1 MALENLPEKIVTIN
15 TNRPIWHR
23 FFTVY
28 PLVLIGSKEKN
39 GEFNFAPKHLAIP
52 MSWDNYYGFIC
63 TPRHTTYKNI
73 QREGFFTVSYPRPS
87 QILIT
92 SLAAGSRTEDD
103 IKPSLREIPTF
114 KASRIDGVFVKD
126 AYLYLECE
134 LDRIIDGFGENSMI
148 TGKIVT
154 AHIHDDSRRIM
165 ERDDNDLIKNSPLL
179 VYLNEGRF
187 AKISETYSFP
197 FPVNFKK

>member
-1 MALENLPEKIVTIN
+1 MANENLPEKIVTIN
-15 TNRPIWHR
+15 TNRPFWHR

-28 PLVLIGSKEKN
+28 PLVLVGSKEKN
-39 GEFNFAPKHLAIP
+39 GDFNFAPKHLAMP
-52 MSWDNYYGFIC
+52 LSWDNYYGFIC

-73 QREGFFTVSYPRPS
+73 QREGYFTVSFPRPS
-87 QILIT
+87 QILIA

-103 IKPSLREIPTF
+103 IKPSLKEIPTI
-114 KASRIDGVFVKD
+114 KASEIDGVFVKD
-126 AYLYLECE
+126 AYLFLECE
-134 LDRIIDGFGENSMI
+134 LDRILDGFGENSMI
-148 TGKIVT
+148 TGKIVA

-165 ERDDNDLIKNSPLL
+165 ERDDHDLIKNSPLL